1 MFDTER
7 KQYDRPAGGRR
18 VGARPASPSAS
29 PRTGRLSGVAG
40 VALFLATTLVGGC
53 GTPAETPGQAI
64 GERRETAPEVLLVTG
79 GTVLTL
85 DGDRSVIEDGAVAIV
100 GERIAAVGG
109 AAELAARYPSARTI
123 PAAGRV
129 VMPGLIN
136 SHTHVPMTLFRGL
149 ADDLELMEWLREVI
163 FPAEAEHVDEEF
175 VRWGTRLAC
184 LEMIRGGITTF
195 VDMYYFEQVI
205 AEEAA
210 GCGLRAIVGE
220 TLIDFPAPDN
230 ETWEQAVAYAR
241 QFVEAWDG
249 HPLVTPAIAP
259 HAVYTVSADHL
270 LEAHRLARELDVPL
284 LIHLAEASAEVDQC
298 LESTG
303 KRPVEYVDSLGI
315 LDDRMIA
322 AHMIWPSESEIE
334 TLAERGVGVAH
345 CPQSNMKIAT
355 GIAPVPRLLAAG
367 VAVGLGTDG
376 AASNNDLDLWQEID
390 TAAKLHKVTS
400 GDPTVLNAHQA
411 LELATITGA
420 RAIHMDSEIGSLEV
434 GKRADLIV
442 VDVSSP
448 HQQPVYDPYSVLTY
462 ATGASD
468 VETVIVNGRILF
480 ESGRYLTLDPVP
492 ILEKAAEYRD
502 RILSSRSPNRP
513 SSQ

>member
-1 MFDTER
+1 MVR
-7 KQYDRPAGGRR
+7 
-18 VGARPASPSAS
+18 SPE
-29 PRTGRLSGVAG
+29 G
-40 VALFLATTLVGGC
+40 
-53 GTPAETPGQAI
+53 GQA
-64 GERRETAPEVLLVTG
+64 AEVLLVTG
-79 GTVLTL
+79 GTVLAFDDENTVL
-85 DGDRSVIEDGAVAIV
+85 EGGAVAIA
-100 GERIAAVGG
+100 GDRIAAVGD
-109 AAELAARYPSARTI
+109 ARELAAEYPGARVI
-123 PAAGRV
+123 SAAGRI

-136 SHTHVPMTLFRGL
+136 GHTHVPMTLFRGL

-163 FPAEAEHVDEEF
+163 FPAEAEHVDEEM

-210 GCGLRAIVGE
+210 RCGLRAIVGQ

-230 ETWEQAVAYAR
+230 KTWEEAIAYAR
-241 QFVEAWDG
+241 RFAEAWRG

-259 HAVYTVSADHL
+259 HAIYTVSADHL
-270 LEAHRLARELDVPL
+270 IESHRLARELDVPL
-284 LIHLAEASAEVDQC
+284 LIHLAEAATEVEQS
-298 LESTG
+298 LKRTG
-303 KRPVEYVDSLGI
+303 LRPVEYADDLGI
-315 LDDRMIA
+315 LDQRVIA
-322 AHMIWPSESEIE
+322 AHMIWPSDSEIE
-334 TLAERGVGVAH
+334 TLAARGVGVAH

-376 AASNNDLDLWQEID
+376 AASNNDLDLWQEVD
-390 TAAKLHKVTS
+390 TAAKLHKVAAR
-400 GDPTVLNAHQA
+400 DPTVLDARQA
-411 LELATITGA
+411 LRMATIIGA
-420 RAIHMDSEIGSLEV
+420 RAIHMDGEIGSLEV

-468 VETVIVNGRILF
+468 VETVIVGGRVLF
-480 ESGRYLTLDPVP
+480 AEDQYQTLDPAP

-502 RILSSRSPNRP
+502 RILSSRSAGRP
-513 SSQ
+513 SGR